1 MYRERRVPQRIQRA
15 WALGAQTQLIAAAEV
30 VGESLIA
37 QACAFH
43 AVEVPSARIPALHS
57 LSIDG
62 CRRFAIAPDGGGPH
76 WPDADVHLDLEA
88 LRAAVDPALAE
99 RARAL
104 RLAHNVRFGAAV
116 AALRQRHALGQA
128 QVSGLSERQV
138 RRIEQG
144 ARPRPAT
151 QGALAESH
159 GLSPAAHLDALA
171 AEMGPR

>member
-1 MYRERRVPQRIQRA
+1 LTNGLGPPQVVDLGTPGGLQQQPGAFAQQQGDWGQLPMSRRSPATAGNRLCKRIRPPGEGLFSGQQLRPLLVYRERRVPQRIQ
-15 WALGAQTQLIAAAEV
+15 
-30 VGESLIA
+30 
-37 QACAFH
+37 
-43 AVEVPSARIPALHS
+43 
-57 LSIDG
+57 
-62 CRRFAIAPDGGGPH
+62 
-76 WPDADVHLDLEA
+76 
-88 LRAAVDPALAE
+88 

-116 AALRQRHALGQA
+116 TALRQRHALGQA